1 VFFLLPGASAP
12 GPGSFALRAR
22 GAEIKNLTTEAR
34 RRGELPNAR
43 TKNVN
48 IYEIYVDIILTFLY
62 KYFMADETAMKMY
75 ESARERLKELLRQ
88 ETEIKDQISHW
99 GPIVEQ
105 LARLTGEPVDSD
117 IASRI
122 NELKQDEASAQG
134 AGQEMGLTEAIRWV
148 FRQPLLLPLTPTQV
162 RDRMA
167 EMGYDLGKYKHV
179 MPPIHNTLKRMKEA
193 GEIKEVDGIGGI
205 GRAYVSAK

>member
-1 VFFLLPGASAP
+1 
-12 GPGSFALRAR
+12 
-22 GAEIKNLTTEAR
+22 
-34 RRGELPNAR
+34 
-43 TKNVN
+43 
-48 IYEIYVDIILTFLY
+48 
-62 KYFMADETAMKMY
+62 MADETATKMY

-88 ETEIKDQISHW
+88 EIEIKDQITHW
-99 GPIVEQ
+99 GPVVEQ
-105 LARLTGEPVDSD
+105 LARLSGETLDPD

-122 NELKQDEASAQG
+122 NELEQNEASAQG

-179 MPPIHNTLKRMKEA
+179 MPPIHNTLKTHER
-193 GEIKEVDGIGGI
+193 GGRDQ
-205 GRAYVSAK
+205 GS

>member
-1 VFFLLPGASAP
+1 
-12 GPGSFALRAR
+12 
-22 GAEIKNLTTEAR
+22 
-34 RRGELPNAR
+34 
-43 TKNVN
+43 
-48 IYEIYVDIILTFLY
+48 LY
-62 KYFMADETAMKMY
+62 KINMADETATKMY
-75 ESARERLKELLRQ
+75 ESARERLRELLRQ
-88 ETEIKDQISHW
+88 EIVVKEQISHW
-99 GPIVEQ
+99 GPVVEQ
-105 LARLTGEPVDSD
+105 LARLTGETVDPD

-122 NELKQDEASAQG
+122 NELKQNEASAAG

-193 GEIKEVDGIGGI
+193 GEIREVDGIEGI
-205 GRAYVSAK
+205 GRAFVSAKHGT

>member
-1 VFFLLPGASAP
+1 
-12 GPGSFALRAR
+12 
-22 GAEIKNLTTEAR
+22 
-34 RRGELPNAR
+34 
-43 TKNVN
+43 
-48 IYEIYVDIILTFLY
+48 LY
-62 KYFMADETAMKMY
+62 KCNMADETATKMY
-75 ESARERLKELLRQ
+75 ESARDRLKELLRQ
-88 ETEIKDQISHW
+88 ETGIKEQISHW

-105 LARLTGEPVDSD
+105 LARLTGETADPD

-122 NELKQDEASAQG
+122 NQLRHDQASATE

-167 EMGYDLGKYKHV
+167 EMGYDLSKYKHV

-193 GEIKEVDGIGGI
+193 GEINEVEGIGGI
-205 GRAYVSAK
+205 GRAFVSAK

>member
-1 VFFLLPGASAP
+1 
-12 GPGSFALRAR
+12 
-22 GAEIKNLTTEAR
+22 
-34 RRGELPNAR
+34 
-43 TKNVN
+43 
-48 IYEIYVDIILTFLY
+48 
-62 KYFMADETAMKMY
+62 MADETAIKMY

-88 ETEIKDQISHW
+88 EIEIKHQITHW
-99 GPIVEQ
+99 VPIIEQ
-105 LARLTGEPVDSD
+105 LARLTGEIVDPD

-167 EMGYDLGKYKHV
+167 EMGYDLSKYKHV

-193 GEIKEVDGIGGI
+193 GEIREVDGFGGI
-205 GRAYVSAK
+205 GRAYESARRGT

>member
-1 VFFLLPGASAP
+1 MP
-12 GPGSFALRAR
+12 
-22 GAEIKNLTTEAR
+22 
-34 RRGELPNAR
+34 
-43 TKNVN
+43 
-48 IYEIYVDIILTFLY
+48 
-62 KYFMADETAMKMY
+62 DETATKMY

-88 ETEIKDQISHW
+88 ETEIKEQISHW

-105 LARLTGEPVDSD
+105 LARLAGETIDSD

-122 NELKQDEASAQG
+122 NELKQNQTSAAE
-134 AGQEMGLTEAIRWV
+134 AGQEMGLTDAIRWV

-167 EMGYDLGKYKHV
+167 EMGYDLSKYKHV

-193 GEIKEVDGIGGI
+193 GEIREVEGLGGI
-205 GRAYVSAK
+205 GRAYESARRGI

>member
-1 VFFLLPGASAP
+1 MP
-12 GPGSFALRAR
+12 
-22 GAEIKNLTTEAR
+22 
-34 RRGELPNAR
+34 
-43 TKNVN
+43 
-48 IYEIYVDIILTFLY
+48 
-62 KYFMADETAMKMY
+62 DETAIKMY
-75 ESARERLKELLRQ
+75 ESARDRLRELLKQ
-88 ETEIKDQISHW
+88 EIEIKDQISHW
-99 GPIVEQ
+99 GPVVEQ
-105 LARLTGEPVDSD
+105 LARLTGETVDAD

-134 AGQEMGLTEAIRWV
+134 VGQEMGLTEAIRWV

-167 EMGYDLGKYKHV
+167 EMGYDLNKYKHV

-193 GEIKEVDGIGGI
+193 GEINEVEGIGGI

>member
-1 VFFLLPGASAP
+1 
-12 GPGSFALRAR
+12 
-22 GAEIKNLTTEAR
+22 
-34 RRGELPNAR
+34 
-43 TKNVN
+43 
-48 IYEIYVDIILTFLY
+48 
-62 KYFMADETAMKMY
+62 MY
-75 ESARERLKELLRQ
+75 ESARDRLRELLRQ
-88 ETEIKDQISHW
+88 ETEAKEQISHW

-105 LARLTGEPVDSD
+105 LARLTGETLGQD

-122 NELKQDEASAQG
+122 NELKQAEAGGAAG

-167 EMGYDLGKYKHV
+167 EMGYDLSKYKHE

-193 GEIKEVDGIGGI
+193 GEIMEVEGIGVI
-205 GRAYVSAK
+205 GRAFVSARQGT

>member
-1 VFFLLPGASAP
+1 MP
-12 GPGSFALRAR
+12 
-22 GAEIKNLTTEAR
+22 
-34 RRGELPNAR
+34 
-43 TKNVN
+43 
-48 IYEIYVDIILTFLY
+48 
-62 KYFMADETAMKMY
+62 DETASKMY
-75 ESARERLKELLRQ
+75 ESARDRLLELLKQ

-105 LARLTGEPVDSD
+105 LARLSGETVDPD

-122 NELKQDEASAQG
+122 NKLKQDEASAQG

-148 FRQPLLLPLTPTQV
+148 FRQPLVLPLTPTQV

-167 EMGYDLGKYKHV
+167 EMGYDLDKYKHV

-193 GEIKEVDGIGGI
+193 GEIREVEGVGGI

>member
-1 VFFLLPGASAP
+1 MP
-12 GPGSFALRAR
+12 
-22 GAEIKNLTTEAR
+22 
-34 RRGELPNAR
+34 
-43 TKNVN
+43 
-48 IYEIYVDIILTFLY
+48 
-62 KYFMADETAMKMY
+62 DETALKMY
-75 ESARERLKELLRQ
+75 ESARERLKELVRQ
-88 ETEIKDQISHW
+88 EAEIKEQISHW

-105 LARLTGEPVDSD
+105 LARLSGETVDAD

-122 NELKQDEASAQG
+122 NELKQAEAGGVRTAG

-167 EMGYDLGKYKHV
+167 EMGYELDKYKHV

-193 GEIKEVDGIGGI
+193 GEIKEVDAVGGFGGKAFVS
-205 GRAYVSAK
+205 GR

>member
-1 VFFLLPGASAP
+1 MP
-12 GPGSFALRAR
+12 
-22 GAEIKNLTTEAR
+22 
-34 RRGELPNAR
+34 
-43 TKNVN
+43 
-48 IYEIYVDIILTFLY
+48 
-62 KYFMADETAMKMY
+62 DETAMKIY
-75 ESARERLKELLRQ
+75 ESARDRLKELLRQ

-105 LARLTGEPVDSD
+105 LARLTGETVDPD

-122 NELKQDEASAQG
+122 NQLRHDQASATE

-193 GEIKEVDGIGGI
+193 GEINEVEGIGGI
-205 GRAYVSAK
+205 GRAFVSAK

>member
-1 VFFLLPGASAP
+1 
-12 GPGSFALRAR
+12 
-22 GAEIKNLTTEAR
+22 
-34 RRGELPNAR
+34 
-43 TKNVN
+43 
-48 IYEIYVDIILTFLY
+48 
-62 KYFMADETAMKMY
+62 MADETALKMY
-75 ESARERLKELLRQ
+75 ESARDRLKELLRQ
-88 ETEIKDQISHW
+88 ETEVKDQISHW

-105 LARLTGEPVDSD
+105 LARLTGERVDTD

-167 EMGYDLGKYKHV
+167 EMGYDLDKYKHV

-193 GEIKEVDGIGGI
+193 GEIKEVDNVGGI
-205 GRAYVSAK
+205 GKAFISARQGT

>member
-1 VFFLLPGASAP
+1 MNI
-12 GPGSFALRAR
+12 R
-22 GAEIKNLTTEAR
+22 EIT
-34 RRGELPNAR
+34 
-43 TKNVN
+43 
-48 IYEIYVDIILTFLY
+48 IDIIGTVLY
-62 KYFMADETAMKMY
+62 KYDMADETATKMY
-75 ESARERLKELLRQ
+75 ESAREKLKELLRQ
-88 ETEIKDQISHW
+88 EAEIKDQISHW
-99 GPIVEQ
+99 GPIVEK
-105 LARLTGEPVDSD
+105 LARLSGETIDSD

-193 GEIKEVDGIGGI
+193 GEIREVDGIGGI
-205 GRAYVSAK
+205 GRAFVSAK

>member
-1 VFFLLPGASAP
+1 MYMY
-12 GPGSFALRAR
+12 R
-22 GAEIKNLTTEAR
+22 
-34 RRGELPNAR
+34 
-43 TKNVN
+43 
-48 IYEIYVDIILTFLY
+48 
-62 KYFMADETAMKMY
+62 MADETATKMY

-88 ETEIKDQISHW
+88 ETEVKEQISHW

-105 LARLTGEPVDSD
+105 LARLLGETVDPD

-122 NELKQDEASAQG
+122 NELRQDEASAQG

-148 FRQPLLLPLTPTQV
+148 FRQTLLLPLTPTQV
-162 RDRMA
+162 RDRME

-193 GEIKEVDGIGGI
+193 GEIREVEGIGGI
-205 GRAYVSAK
+205 GRAYVSAR